1 MDTVRMRY
9 LTALF
14 ALAAASSVCQA
25 SSKVVAVTVDHVVHP
40 ITVEIV
46 GHAIDQAQKEQAA
59 FVLVRLNTPGGML
72 DATRQII
79 EKLITSPIPVITFV
93 TPSGG
98 RAASA
103 GFFLLEAGDIAVMA
117 DGTNTGAASPVLL
130 GREMDPVMRK
140 KVESDASA
148 ALRTIV
154 AKHGRNVELAEK
166 TITEAK
172 SFTETEALQAR
183 LIDLT
188 ARDQNDLLSKLNGRE
203 ITTFS
208 GRKIRLDT
216 AGATVAEYNPL
227 LREEVISAISDPN
240 IAFLL
245 LVLGVLGLYVEF
257 SHPGLVLPGVTG
269 GIALVLALSA
279 LSVLPVHW
287 TGVAL
292 LILAAALF
300 VLEAKFTSHG
310 ILGIGGTVAMVLGA
324 LLLVEGPAEM
334 RIRLGTALGVSI
346 PFALITIFLATIAF
360 RARENKVVTG
370 REALIDAI
378 AVARTPLTPEGK
390 IFVHGE
396 YWDAIS
402 SQPLPAGARVRVV
415 AVDGFRLKVEPA
427 TL

>member
-1 MDTVRMRY
+1 M
-9 LTALF
+9 
-14 ALAAASSVCQA
+14 
-25 SSKVVAVTVDHVVHP
+25 
-40 ITVEIV
+40 
-46 GHAIDQAQKEQAA
+46 
-59 FVLVRLNTPGGML
+59 
-72 DATRQII
+72 
-79 EKLITSPIPVITFV
+79 
-93 TPSGG
+93 
-98 RAASA
+98 
-103 GFFLLEAGDIAVMA
+103 
-117 DGTNTGAASPVLL
+117 
-130 GREMDPVMRK
+130 
-140 KVESDASA
+140 
-148 ALRTIV
+148 
-154 AKHGRNVELAEK
+154 
-166 TITEAK
+166 
-172 SFTETEALQAR
+172 
-183 LIDLT
+183 
-188 ARDQNDLLSKLNGRE
+188 
-203 ITTFS
+203 
-208 GRKIRLDT
+208 
-216 AGATVAEYNPL
+216 PL
-227 LREEVISAISDPN
+227 LRSS
-240 IAFLL
+240 LL
-245 LVLGVLGLYVEF
+245 ALV
-257 SHPGLVLPGVTG
+257 
-269 GIALVLALSA
+269 VLALSA

-396 YWDAIS
+396 YWDSIS